1 MRRML
6 LGLLVLAAGATG
18 GEEAAWEIAPR
29 TLAPPAGASDALRE
43 AVAQTPAPTVAARR
57 LVQPRT
63 AEEWR
68 ALGASFAAAPID
80 LDAMAAAAGVAI
92 EADRI
97 ADVAVYRVTPA
108 GGARSPHEEHI
119 FLYVHGGA
127 YVFGGGPAAVSEAVT
142 ISAFAG
148 IPSVSVDYRMPP
160 DHPFPAAVD
169 DVEAVY
175 RQLLET
181 REPGRIAIGGTSA
194 GGGLTL
200 AAVHR
205 FKAVGLP
212 VPGALYLGT
221 PWADLTAAS
230 DSLHTNEGIDRILV
244 TYGGMLESAAKLYAG
259 DTALTHELI
268 SPVYGDFAGFPPTYL
283 VTGTRDMLLSDSAR
297 VHRKLRAAGVVA
309 DLNVYEGLSHA
320 EYAFLVGSPEYLQ
333 TYGELAGFL
342 AEHLR

>member
-6 LGLLVLAAGATG
+6 AVLGVLAFGAQ
-18 GEEAAWEIAPR
+18 GEEAVWEIGPR
-29 TLAPPAGASDALRE
+29 SLAPPAAASAALRE
-43 AVAQTPAPTVAARR
+43 AVAQTPTPTLEGRASM
-57 LVQPRT
+57 QPRT

-68 ALGASFAAAPID
+68 ALAASFASAPVD
-80 LDAMAAAAGVAI
+80 LDAIASAAGVTI

-108 GGARSPHEEHI
+108 GGARSPHEKHV

-127 YVFGGGPAAVSEAVT
+127 YVFGGGPAAVSEAVV
-142 ISAFAG
+142 ISAMAG
-148 IPSVSVDYRMPP
+148 IPSVAIDYRMPP

-169 DVEAVY
+169 DMEAVY
-175 RQLLET
+175 RQLLDTYQPE
-181 REPGRIAIGGTSA
+181 GIAIGGTSA

-205 FKAVGLP
+205 FKSVGLA

-221 PWADLTAAS
+221 PWADLTDAS

-244 TYGGMLESAAKLYAG
+244 TYDGMLASAAKLYAG
-259 DTALTHELI
+259 DTELTHTLI
-268 SPVYGDFAGFPPTYL
+268 SPVYGDFTGFPPTYL
-283 VTGTRDMLLSDSAR
+283 VTGTRDMLLSDTAR
-297 VHRKLRAAGVVA
+297 VHRKLRTAGVVA

-320 EYAFLVGSPEYLQ
+320 EYAFLVGSPEYQQ
-333 TYGELAGFL
+333 TYGELAQFL
-342 AEHLR
+342 AKHLR